1 MKPTTKTPWLLLAA
15 LSLVCF
21 ACDDNTDTLGVEMMP
36 YADFTTSQY
45 ATYEVETVSYEVG
58 DSVLARSSMSYI
70 GRFTDPETGTVIESD
85 FLAQFHCSEGFA
97 FPDSVADSL
106 ITSTELRLYV
116 EDFVGDSLATFKL
129 SVYPLTEIL
138 DPDANY
144 YTNIDPALYYD
155 TTQEPITTKWF
166 TISDRTITDSARWDD
181 DYYTSIR
188 IKLPDSVGQRIYEG
202 YVSNPEWFENTETFV
217 NSGLPC
223 CKGFYFKIES
233 GDGAIAYIDV
243 SQFNLYFDYYDE
255 DYETD
260 TTGVVQF
267 AATEEV
273 VQATRFENSRLS
285 LLLDNADVTYLKS
298 PAGIFTQATL
308 PTDLINIE
316 DTINSAI
323 LTFTRYNDLVDSD
336 FKLSIPQTLLLVR
349 LDDYLNGFFEDY
361 MVADSETSYLASFSS
376 SSNTYE
382 FANISKLLTTI
393 RREKAEGTATENADI
408 VLIIPVEATY
418 DTSSNVVALNH
429 DFSMA
434 SAKLVGGEND
444 RVQLE
449 LIYSNYNQ

>member
-1 MKPTTKTPWLLLAA
+1 MKPTTKTPWLLLAV